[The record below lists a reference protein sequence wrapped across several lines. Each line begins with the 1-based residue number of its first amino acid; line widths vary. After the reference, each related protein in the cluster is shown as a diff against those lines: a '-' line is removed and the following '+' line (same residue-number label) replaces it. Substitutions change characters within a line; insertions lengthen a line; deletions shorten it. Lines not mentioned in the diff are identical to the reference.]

1 MIYLFGIIAIVYTIL
16 ASDRGLKVLL
26 YYIVILGLIIGCIWI
41 CDAPKYNECHDKSA
55 TEREADALANE
66 GLIIP
71 ID

>member
-26 YYIVILGLIIGCIWI
+26 YYIVILGLVIGCIWI
-41 CDAPKYNECHDKSA
+41 CDAKYNECHDKSA
-55 TEREADALANE
+55 TEQEADAMAIE

>member
-26 YYIVILGLIIGCIWI
+26 YYIVILGLVIGCIWI
-41 CDAPKYNECHDKSA
+41 CDAKYNECHDKSA
-55 TEREADALANE
+55 TEQEADALANE